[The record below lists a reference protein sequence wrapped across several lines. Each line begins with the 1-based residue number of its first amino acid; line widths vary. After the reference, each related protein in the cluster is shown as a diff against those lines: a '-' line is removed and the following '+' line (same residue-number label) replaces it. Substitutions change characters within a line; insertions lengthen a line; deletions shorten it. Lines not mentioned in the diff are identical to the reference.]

1 MSSMLE
7 QAMIDAEALRE
18 TAMKNAES
26 IIIDKY
32 SEDVKKA
39 VQTLLEQDDLDFD
52 LDAESEDE
60 TLDAAA
66 EDGSSTVSVPPAH
79 SAGSEGG
86 EEVEALQAAV
96 DAAED
101 ALEDVS
107 DKLDVLTTVAQSGDD
122 SEVEIDLDQLR
133 AQMDDE
139 GELEADDMQDRE
151 ELAADL
157 GEEPP
162 EEPLEEPLEEPV
174 EEPLEES
181 AEEFDID
188 EELLEDLVKEL
199 RVDIDPQAH
208 GWLSYPSP
216 NLRHAVDQKLARDQ
230 DDDVKEENEALK
242 QAMKGLQTE
251 NKELIEQSKT
261 KIENNKKLQQTI
273 LHLKEKFDETNLSN
287 ARLLYTNKVLNSAS
301 LNERQK
307 NKIVEAISKADTIEE
322 AKVIYETLESAAGTF
337 QKEDTPKSLSEV
349 VQRGSSMLVSRNR
362 KREESVSESFSER
375 MQKLAGIK

>member
-66 EDGSSTVSVPPAH
+66 EDGSSSVSVPPAH

-157 GEEPP
+157 GEEP
-162 EEPLEEPLEEPV
+162 LEEPLEEPV

-181 AEEFDID
+181 AEEFDVD

-261 KIENNKKLQQTI
+261 KVENNKKLQQTI

-307 NKIVEAISKADTIEE
+307 NKIVDAISKADTIEE

>member
-1 MSSMLE
+1 MLE

-32 SEDVKKA
+32 SADVKKV
-39 VQTLLEQDDLDFD
+39 VQSLLEQDDFDLEGESEEEALGAAAEEGDPD
-52 LDAESEDE
+52 LDAQ
-60 TLDAAA
+60 
-66 EDGSSTVSVPPAH
+66 VPSAH

-86 EEVEALQAAV
+86 EEVDALRDAV
-96 DAAED
+96 GAAEE

-107 DKLDVLTTVAQSGDD
+107 DKLDNLEVVAKSGDQT
-122 SEVEIDLDQLR
+122 EVDIDLNQLR
-133 AQMDDE
+133 AQLGAE
-139 GELEADDMQDRE
+139 GDSLDSEDMTDRE
-151 ELAADL
+151 ELAGEL
-157 GEEPP
+157 EEEPP
-162 EEPLEEPLEEPV
+162 
-174 EEPLEES
+174 
-181 AEEFDID
+181 AEEVPLPGEEEEEDLEID
-188 EELLEDLVKEL
+188 DDLLETIVQEL
-199 RVDIDPQAH
+199 RVDIDPQAS
-208 GWLSYPSP
+208 GWMNYPSP
-216 NLRHAVDQKLARDQ
+216 ALAHAVEQKLARDQ

-242 QAMKGLQTE
+242 KAMKGLQTE
-251 NKELIEQSKT
+251 NKDLIKNNNTTEQ
-261 KIENNKKLQQTI
+261 NNKKLQQTI
-273 LHLKEKFDETNLSN
+273 LHLKEKFDEINLSN

-307 NKIVEAISKADTIEE
+307 NKIVDAISKADTIEE

-337 QKEDTPKSLSEV
+337 QKEETPKSLSEV